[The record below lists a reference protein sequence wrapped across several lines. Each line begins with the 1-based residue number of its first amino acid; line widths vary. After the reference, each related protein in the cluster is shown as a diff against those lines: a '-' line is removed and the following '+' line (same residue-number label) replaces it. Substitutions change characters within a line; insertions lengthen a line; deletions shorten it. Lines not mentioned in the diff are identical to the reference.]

1 MAVVN
6 VKSDLFRNEGT
17 SGAVVD
23 SKRVRGRI
31 KQAIGTV
38 TNLSTDSNLSTYL
51 LARIPSH
58 AILTERTQFDVENDG
73 FAAIRIGTLTDVDAL
88 VSVAK
93 TDGNTVTPIAFG
105 DANHGKELWEVLG
118 LASDPG
124 GDIGIYKHAVANA
137 AGAGSMPFRFEWVE
151 N

>member
-6 VKSDLFRNEGT
+6 VKSNLFRNEAT
-17 SGAVVD
+17 AGAVID

-31 KQAIGTV
+31 KVAVGSV
-38 TNLSTDSNLSTYL
+38 SNAADDSSGSTYL

-58 AILTERTQFDVENDG
+58 AIMLPRTQFDVENTG

-88 VSVAK
+88 VAVLKSA
-93 TDGNTVTPIAFG
+93 GNTVTPFAFG

-118 LASDPG
+118 LAADPG
-124 GDIGIYKHAVANA
+124 GMIGIYQHAIAGA
-137 AGAGSMPFRFEWVE
+137 TGAGSMPFIFEWVE